1 MITASRELAPAGLM
15 IADRLG
21 FTRSQWFSQSR
32 RNTRVSSWSA
42 RWALRPSDVIVV
54 QRTMRSL
61 QGVYQALLV
70 VWRSSRRAYAL
81 ALPARHWSHGMFQ
94 SPSPSIPGRVPPTVL
109 TTSTMSP
116 RLTWS

>member
-1 MITASRELAPAGLM
+1 
-15 IADRLG
+15 
-21 FTRSQWFSQSR
+21 
-32 RNTRVSSWSA
+32 
-42 RWALRPSDVIVV
+42 
-54 QRTMRSL
+54 MRSL